1 MERSFWTQ
9 FWTQMRSR
17 KLQSSLVGCHGGA
30 RVDIEQTELAAG
42 AEVDVEVWTLTGRT
56 AE

>member
-1 MERSFWTQ
+1 
-9 FWTQMRSR
+9 MRSR